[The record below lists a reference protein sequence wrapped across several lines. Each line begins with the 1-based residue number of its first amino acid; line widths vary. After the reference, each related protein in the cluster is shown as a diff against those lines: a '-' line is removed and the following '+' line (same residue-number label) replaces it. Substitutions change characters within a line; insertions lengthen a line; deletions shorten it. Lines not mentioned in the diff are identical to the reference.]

1 MIFDGP
7 SIDIHQK
14 RLQIFVCIFSF
25 TFGIQ
30 FKISLSILN
39 KQLFFILQ
47 SMCHNCFLFRFR
59 SNMFYV
65 QMSWTLFTKN
75 TLKTYQKSLIV
86 QYIPCRVA
94 FIACNRPI
102 MISSA
107 HNVSLF
113 TFLKLFIAR
122 QCIFIQTTNFFLS
135 HISQTHT
142 LNPINCHFECLFFLV
157 QRNVFLDFFFIR
169 RNVFIRF
176 FLIQIKTLSFS
187 KDML

>member
-39 KQLFFILQ
+39 KQFFFILQ
-47 SMCHNCFLFRFR
+47 SMCHNCFLFCFR

-65 QMSWTLFTKN
+65 QMSWTFYTLFTKN
-75 TLKTYQKSLIV
+75 TLKTYQESLIV

-94 FIACNRPI
+94 FIACNRAI

-122 QCIFIQTTNFFLS
+122 QCIFIQTTNFFY
-135 HISQTHT
+135 HTYHKRTH
-142 LNPINCHFECLFFLV
+142 
-157 QRNVFLDFFFIR
+157 
-169 RNVFIRF
+169 
-176 FLIQIKTLSFS
+176 
-187 KDML
+187 